1 MPEVKSYTFDHN
13 ELAEILIKKL
23 DIHEGLWGVYIEFGF
38 SAANVGAPPDA
49 KTVTPAALSLVNKIG
64 IQRFDAPNNLTVDAA
79 QVNPAKRTKA
89 LKQNPPQRWPQRTDS
104 QPQSR
109 KSPEP
114 EPKPTPAK
122 PKRLYNL

>member
-23 DIHEGLWGVYIEFGF
+23 DIHDGLWGVYIEFGF
-38 SAANVGAPPDA
+38 GAANIAAPPEA

-79 QVNPAKRTKA
+79 QVNPAKRPA
-89 LKQNPPQRWPQRTDS
+89 QVN
-104 QPQSR
+104 
-109 KSPEP
+109 
-114 EPKPTPAK
+114 PAK
-122 PKRLYNL
+122 RPTKKST